1 MFSVG
6 AILAIGIVT
15 PVMSAPKGEKFWA
28 SVSIQLPML
37 PVVAMNYYELPLF
50 AVFVNLVVIPA
61 LPVIFIFGLLASVAG
76 CVGAIPGKVLVFP
89 AFAVLKLYELL
100 CSLVMKLPGASVI
113 TGAPDGYRIFLF
125 YAVMSGFLVAF
136 SLKKR
141 AIERGLKEKSPILYN
156 VQRAAC
162 TAVLLAIL
170 LVKPKTAA
178 QLDILDV
185 GQGDG
190 IFYRFESGTCIFIDG
205 GSSDRKQLGENVIL
219 PFLKYNG
226 VPGISY
232 WFVSHADS
240 DHISGLSEVID
251 SGYTIEHI
259 VVAEAAAK
267 EAAMDELLFKA
278 REAGID
284 VCLMSKGDSIEIN
297 AASGLRNTVNEGTDG
312 VMCLY
317 PGTTDTASDRND
329 MCLVLKL
336 TDGAFSG
343 IFGGDIPAEVEKELV
358 AEYGKELSVD
368 FYKANHHG
376 SKYSGSKEWLEALSP
391 RWAAVSCAAENRYGH
406 PADEAMERLTDAKCR
421 IFYTMESGQIKYKE
435 SAIYENNRQ

>member
-1 MFSVG
+1 M
-6 AILAIGIVT
+6 
-15 PVMSAPKGEKFWA
+15 
-28 SVSIQLPML
+28 
-37 PVVAMNYYELPLF
+37 
-50 AVFVNLVVIPA
+50 
-61 LPVIFIFGLLASVAG
+61 
-76 CVGAIPGKVLVFP
+76 
-89 AFAVLKLYELL
+89 
-100 CSLVMKLPGASVI
+100 
-113 TGAPDGYRIFLF
+113 
-125 YAVMSGFLVAF
+125 
-136 SLKKR
+136 
-141 AIERGLKEKSPILYN
+141 
-156 VQRAAC
+156 
-162 TAVLLAIL
+162 
-170 LVKPKTAA
+170 
-178 QLDILDV
+178 
-185 GQGDG
+185 
-190 IFYRFESGTCIFIDG
+190 
-205 GSSDRKQLGENVIL
+205 DRKQLGENVIL

-226 VPGISY
+226 VPVISY

-240 DHISGLSEVID
+240 DHISGLSEVIG

-267 EAAMDELLFKA
+267 EEAMEEIVLKA
-278 REAGID
+278 KEAGID

-297 AASGLRNTVNEGTDG
+297 AASGLRNTAKEETDG
-312 VMCLY
+312 IVCLY
-317 PGTTDTASDRND
+317 PGTADTASDRND

-376 SKYSGSKEWLEALSP
+376 SKYSGSKEWIEALRP

-421 IFYTMESGQIKYKE
+421 IFYTMQSGQIKYKE